1 MSKLVENFN
10 FRKVGLAD
18 LEDFPRD
25 GIHHHLMRLA
35 SFCSGSKISALEAV
49 DLIYQKFNESPQ
61 RRQLQPREVENAVD
75 KAFGGTVPIR
85 STQRG
90 FLLPPEFE
98 KTTPGSFWN
107 TRIPLPTKKPNK
119 ALISRSVKSTPWTLE
134 DMWEESPLRLDE
146 FNPAQILSLLYE
158 PTELVCCGSV
168 NQFMTL
174 TVSDWLNGDHWM
186 GDQVVPNPSRLKLGV
201 TLSNNDR
208 LSAHSRDATG
218 KRRYIVIES
227 DDETLSFDEKAAVLK
242 YLSEKAGGALKMV
255 VHTGGKSL
263 HGWYKAAPDEF
274 INWKFMELAC
284 LLGADPRM
292 WLPEQLARLP
302 NAVRIKNQKLQKT
315 FYFDPS

>member
-1 MSKLVENFN
+1 MSILVENFN
-10 FRKVGLAD
+10 FRKVGLGD

-35 SFCSGSKISALEAV
+35 SFCSGKKISALEAV

-61 RRQLQPREVENAVD
+61 RRHLQPRELENAVD

-98 KTTPGSFWN
+98 KTTPESFWN
-107 TRIPLPTKKPNK
+107 TRIPLPTKKPNN
-119 ALISRSVKSTPWTLE
+119 ALIRRAIELTPWALE
-134 DMWEESPLRLDE
+134 DMWEDSPLNLHE
-146 FNPAQILSLLYE
+146 CAPAEILTLLYE
-158 PTELVCCGSV
+158 PTDLVCCGSV

-201 TLSNNDR
+201 TLSNKSR

-218 KRRYIVIES
+218 ERRYIVVES
-227 DDETLSFDEKAAVLK
+227 DDEELSFDEKASVLK
-242 YLSEKAGGALKMV
+242 YLSDRVGGDLKMV

-263 HGWYKAAPDEF
+263 HGWYKADPDEF